1 MEERA
6 WEDGI
11 INNLF
16 KGETYENRTTIT
28 NEPD

>member
-6 WEDGI
+6 WEDAI

-16 KGETYENRTTIT
+16 KGEIYENCTTNT
-28 NEPD
+28 DEPD